1 MWPLLSMLVTLPPRA
16 ARQAC
21 TGRARATPRF
31 GRARASPPTTVVSI
45 YSRDDEPDIPRGGR
59 PTAVAAALCV
69 CRMCVRVLSHVDPA
83 ECPAVLTRTEGL
95 ENGLA
100 RKFSATKRWKIV
112 VL

>member
-69 CRMCVRVLSHVDPA
+69 CRMCVRVLSHVDP
-83 ECPAVLTRTEGL
+83 VVGFIR
-95 ENGLA
+95 
-100 RKFSATKRWKIV
+100 RSSFSMTV
-112 VL
+112 TFPHHTCV